1 MRRPRAQRLRVV
13 DEMFLRTHLGYGTP
27 VVMQGL
33 WRGGDVD
40 ASELQRVH
48 DTLARGPLSHTVV
61 RPRVPGAR
69 PRRQHGTAPWPIEWA
84 TQPIARESVVLWADE
99 VAQRP
104 VDPTAG
110 AGWRMAAAPLR
121 GGGTVVSLVCSHVV
135 ADARGLAAAIA
146 AAMVGEAMPVPPD
159 PDHPARDD
167 LADAA
172 RMFSVVGART
182 LRAVAGLVRH
192 PSRRAELRSAPV
204 RLPDSSDHHDGAQ
217 APEALIVDVD
227 AARWDAEAARTGGTP
242 NSLLVAVA
250 AAIAGTDDTAL
261 QVSVPV
267 SRRTDTDSASN
278 AIDMTEVT
286 VHPSDSPATVRALL
300 RRTYLQPPM
309 SSPAGFPAELL
320 QLVPD
325 RVAYRLAPDPGERDV
340 LCSNIG
346 PIPVALSSLGG
357 ARAEAIATRA
367 VHPGIDARQ
376 LAASANRLSV
386 YLCRLGETY
395 TLSLVSKDPGL
406 RDRTAAALAAH
417 GLTAHHWD
425 DPA

>member
-13 DEMFLRTHLGYGTP
+13 DEMFLRTHRGYGTP

-48 DTLARGPLSHTVV
+48 DTLALGPLSHTVV

-110 AGWRMAAAPLR
+110 AGWRMAAAPLS

-146 AAMVGEAMPVPPD
+146 AAMVGEATRVPPD
-159 PDHPARDD
+159 PEHPARDD

-172 RMFSVVGART
+172 RMVTVVGART

-242 NSLLVAVA
+242 NSLLVTVA
-250 AAIAGTDDTAL
+250 AAIAGIDDTAL
-261 QVSVPV
+261 QVSIPV

-300 RRTYLQPPM
+300 RGAYLQPPM